1 MKKYFFRRLKH
12 KLFDR
17 PCCECGEVEVLFW
30 ERRCISCD
38 VGEGKMVD
46 CAYFQVGYGY
56 MKDGKF
62 IVVPKEETK

>member
-1 MKKYFFRRLKH
+1 MKKYFFRRLMH

-30 ERRCISCD
+30 ERRCSFCD

-46 CAYFQVGYGY
+46 CAYFHVEYGY
-56 MKDGKF
+56 FKDGKF
-62 IVVPKEETK
+62 IETKEEV

>member
-1 MKKYFFRRLKH
+1 MKKYFRLIH

-30 ERRCISCD
+30 ERCCSFCD

-46 CAYFQVGYGY
+46 CAYFHVEYGY
-56 MKDGKF
+56 FKDGKF
-62 IVVPKEETK
+62 VETKEEV